1 MSKLKII
8 DTQSTANILAEKNF
22 LSKMNNKFIVNMK
35 CSFQDFSFLY
45 LVMDLLTGGDLRYH
59 LDESNISNLF
69 FEEYQ
74 IKFLISNLI
83 LATEYIHSK
92 KIIHCDIKPENI
104 IFDRKG
110 YAHITDFGIARPS
123 YEISQN
129 EFNGTPGYMAPELLF
144 CEKYSFPVDFYAIGI
159 VTHELMFKVRPYKTT
174 TIEELRD
181 EIFEI
186 SVKINKKDLILN
198 NFSIEMGDFV
208 DQLLK
213 KKECKRLGYINGIK
227 DLKNHKWFKEF
238 DWGLIERQAFPSPF
252 LPIINKYGKEDIYD
266 KEYCEE
272 KNPIGM
278 ETHLRYQEI
287 LNDQNYLH
295 IFTNYTCI
303 CYPEDKPIYFRNDDN
318 CLNYCIHPKEHEKSR
333 NINFLDNYT
342 NLPFF
347 IKMQKKAI
355 ISMRDTVQNLSN
367 NKTCFNEIKVN
378 SCKHSKSSSRITFI
392 EFPQQNNEKIKSRN
406 NKNER
411 DNLIQKMNKIK
422 LPKIF
427 KINKKYKNLIKIKNL
442 NFIPIRDNFTKE
454 DTPKNKLIKSISQK
468 SIHPL
473 RSNML

>member
-22 LSKMNNKFIVNMK
+22 LSKMSNKFIVNMK

-59 LDESNISNLF
+59 LDESNIYNIF
-69 FEEYQ
+69 FEEHQ
-74 IKFLISNLI
+74 IKFLTSNLI

-110 YAHITDFGIARPS
+110 YAHITDFGIARTS
-123 YEISQN
+123 YEVSQN

-144 CEKYSFPVDFYAIGI
+144 FEKYSFPVDFYAIGI
-159 VTHELMFKVRPYKTT
+159 VIHEMMFKVRPYKTT
-174 TIEELRD
+174 TIDELRD
-181 EIFEI
+181 EISEI

-198 NFSIEMGDFV
+198 NFSVEMGDFV

-227 DLKNHKWFKEF
+227 DLKNHKWFKDF
-238 DWGLIERQAFPSPF
+238 DWGLTERQLFPSPF
-252 LPIINKYGKEDIYD
+252 LPLINKYGKEDIYD

-272 KNPIGM
+272 KNPIGL

-303 CYPEDKPIYFRNDDN
+303 CYNEDKPIYFRSDYN
-318 CLNYCIHPKEHEKSR
+318 LNIHQKEHDKSR
-333 NINFLDNYT
+333 NNIYLDNYT

-347 IKMQKKAI
+347 IQMQKKAI
-355 ISMRDTVQNLSN
+355 ISMRDNVQYFSN
-367 NKTCFNEIKVN
+367 NKTCIDEKLN
-378 SCKHSKSSSRITFI
+378 SCKHSKSSNRITFI
-392 EFPQQNNEKIKSRN
+392 EFPQEENKKAKSRN
-406 NKNER
+406 NKIER
-411 DNLIQKMNKIK
+411 NNLLQKMNKIK
-422 LPKIF
+422 LPHIF
-427 KINKKYKNLIKIKNL
+427 KSNNGRYKNLIKIKNL
-442 NFIPIRDNFTKE
+442 NFIPVKDNLTKE
-454 DTPKNKLIKSISQK
+454 DTPKKKLIKSISQK
-468 SIHPL
+468 SIYPF
-473 RSNML
+473 RSNIL